1 MNFNDKIDKYME
13 ENNIKDLKKL
23 AGLANIPY
31 TTLRDFYNKKSADN
45 SRLSTIRKL
54 SELMNC
60 SLDYL
65 AFDNITFDNAE
76 SIDFLSD
83 VVYIPVLGVIKAG
96 TPIEAQENVIEHID
110 IPREWTRGGKK
121 FYGLKI
127 SGDSMAPEYK
137 ENDIVIFEST
147 NDYSRA
153 NKKDCAVMVNGDDA
167 TFKNVTITDDGI
179 TLVPLNLNNSDDY
192 KPTFYNKED
201 IQNKPVKIIGIV
213 KEKRTRY

>member
-1 MNFNDKIDKYME
+1 MDVNKHIGEKIREYRERK
-13 ENNIKDLKKL
+13 NITQLELAEYLGTTPQALSRYERGERKTDQDTLFKL
-23 AGLANIPY
+23 ADYFKISIN
-31 TTLRDFYNKKSADN
+31 DFFPPLK
-45 SRLSTIRKL
+45 
-54 SELMNC
+54 
-60 SLDYL
+60 
-65 AFDNITFDNAE
+65 FDNAE
-76 SIDFLSD
+76 PVDVLSD

-96 TPIEAQENVIEHID
+96 TPIEAQENVIEYID
-110 IPREWTRGGKK
+110 IPRLWTKGGKK